1 MTTKGRSVADHPL
14 AGAVV
19 VSKHACY
26 RWVTRIGI
34 GKGFAGRREKDIV
47 LHVLDL
53 LLDAIPVT
61 ETLFYSHGVLLGV
74 TGDTVATVFKPETHA
89 QKMRV
94 RKALQR
100 ERARRR
106 LDFRASGG
114 IYVGYALPKRT

>member
-14 AGAVV
+14 SRVV
-19 VSKHACY
+19 AVSKHA
-26 RWVTRIGI
+26 RWRWATRLGLEGI
-34 GKGFAGRREKDIV
+34 RREKDLV
-47 LHVLDL
+47 LRVLDL

-74 TGDTVATVFKPETHA
+74 TNNIVVTVFRPETHS

-100 ERARRR
+100 ERDMRR
-106 LDFRASGG
+106 LDSRRSRAISS
-114 IYVGYALPKRT
+114 LT

>member
-1 MTTKGRSVADHPL
+1 MTTKGRSVAGHPL

-19 VSKHACY
+19 VSKHARH
-26 RWVTRIGI
+26 RWATRIGLE
-34 GKGFAGRREKDIV
+34 GLRREKDVV
-47 LHVLDL
+47 LRIMDL

-74 TGDTVATVFKPETHA
+74 NNNVVVTVFKPETRP

-100 ERARRR
+100 ERDRRR
-106 LDFRASGG
+106 LDSRPAAS
-114 IYVGYALPKRT
+114 ISSLT